1 MMFAL
6 LQAGVDE
13 HVVAVGHDEFA
24 AAVRGIAGLGEAGLQ
39 RFDFGMLH
47 EIGRVLSVQRVRFPK
62 HIPLFFPGV

>member
-13 HVVAVGHDEFA
+13 HVVA

>member
-1 MMFAL
+1 
-6 LQAGVDE
+6 
-13 HVVAVGHDEFA
+13 
-24 AAVRGIAGLGEAGLQ
+24 LQ